1 MMNNLK
7 RLFSLALSI
16 VMILSLSAPAFAQET
31 DGTIYSAVVCFA
43 EEADTQQ
50 LCDELEA
57 LPGIRVRW
65 VYSALIN
72 GVAIEG
78 TRAALALA
86 GKQTGVS
93 ELTLSR
99 TWSTPD
105 TVKDMLSPS
114 NSLDIMNMT
123 ECEYDGDGM
132 VIAVV
137 DSGVKIT
144 HEAFA
149 EWGNMDDIALTQ
161 EDIEAF
167 VAGGGTDGRYI
178 SAKIPFAYDYSGQ
191 DRSVHTSDPH
201 GTHVSALAVGYALR
215 EDGSVKFRG
224 AASAAQLL
232 CMKVFP
238 DDASRGAADIDVLKA
253 IDDAYLLGADVIN
266 LSLGYDDAFLADEL
280 IGQVYSR
287 VIAQLEAAG
296 VVVVCAAGNSGTS
309 VTGKPGDTALPSSG
323 YTDYSAAGAP
333 AIYAGAQA
341 IGAVNSDFY
350 EVSGGLLVG
359 EYAISYTEVISEV
372 EGEVLPSILK
382 LAGRE
387 MPYVLIGGLG
397 SEEDFSGLDLTGCA
411 AVVQRGELYFSEKAN
426 NAAAAGAAL
435 CIIYNNE
442 PGMILP
448 AADGIAIPCVMITQ
462 EDGLYLVEQAEN
474 GRGMLTVAPET
485 VRISTGN
492 GMTMPEFSSWGA
504 TADLRL
510 VPTLCAPGGT
520 ILSAGVSADN
530 AYDYRSG
537 TSMAAPNAS
546 GVYATVMQMLREQGV
561 TEKTQ
566 RARLAKAM
574 LESTATLLTDENGV
588 FLSPR
593 RQGAGVIDATAALQS
608 GAVITQPIVELGESE
623 NGRFE
628 ISFRVRNLSDESK
641 SFRVDTSVLTDAF
654 VFAEGTMRSALAPMD
669 ITDQVSV
676 SGIRKISVAPG
687 EEREVTLQLTVP
699 LKTARYLKE
708 VFYNGF
714 FVEGYVTLTDQEQ
727 QSIHATFMGYCGD
740 WEAAPIL
747 DCVDFRD
754 VMNAYYDKEMGD
766 EGATAALAADM
777 GYNLA
782 YLCGAD
788 LDIYTALMPGEN
800 PWLVVRA
807 DDARNAM
814 STALSDG
821 LIRGGDQLVID
832 LYTLRNAERMIFV
845 VFDQRTGE
853 IYSVDDRA
861 YLTRSNVLD
870 VAGVAEAAARFTWDG
885 TDLDG
890 ELLAGGTAVTVAV
903 YAWLETQ
910 TQLSDAYETHSTESE
925 KGDYRWLLGGEF
937 DDALEW
943 SFPLTMD
950 TAAPDVQCRVN
961 DGGAAIFTVAD
972 DHFAAYFAVQAE
984 SGDYLLE
991 EAYADTIRAAT
1002 HRETVALPEGGML
1015 YITAADYAG
1024 NAVGYEVDISQADSS
1039 GVVQM
1044 QRCPMAIL
1052 VDVEKNAWYH
1062 KAVDF
1067 VIERGLMTVGD
1078 ELTFSPDQGALRVTA
1093 LEMLYK
1099 LAGSPQVEPESVSL
1113 PFLDFPLTTR
1123 HHQVLAWAC
1132 REGIVVGYSDE
1143 MLGAYA
1149 PLQRAQLAMMLYR
1162 AAKAAGA
1169 DVSCSEDAL
1178 SGFADADTVAQ
1189 WAREAL
1195 SWAVGNGYLTA
1206 DENGNIAGSA
1216 YVTRAECAYLLMM
1229 FYENQYD
1236 WEDINN
1242 GTE

>member
-1 MMNNLK
+1 MNNLK
-7 RLFSLALSI
+7 KLFSLAMSI
-16 VMILSLSAPAFAQET
+16 VLILSLSLPALAQET

-50 LCDELEA
+50 LCEKMEA
-57 LPGIRVRW
+57 LPGVRVRW
-65 VYSALIN
+65 VYSSLIN
-72 GVAIEG
+72 GAAIEG
-78 TRAALALA
+78 TRAALVLA
-86 GKQTGVS
+86 GKQAGVS

-99 TWSTPD
+99 TWSAPD
-105 TVKDMLSPS
+105 TVKDPLSPS

-123 ECEYDGDGM
+123 DCEYDGDGM

-137 DSGVKIT
+137 DSGIRIT
-144 HEAFA
+144 HEAFD
-149 EWGNMDDIALTQ
+149 EYGNMDDITLTR
-161 EDIEAF
+161 EDIENF
-167 VAGGGTDGRYI
+167 VAQGGTDGRYI
-178 SAKIPFAYDYSGQ
+178 SEKIPFAYDYSGQ
-191 DRSVHTSDPH
+191 DRSVHTSDHH

-238 DDASRGAADIDVLKA
+238 DDASRGAADTDILKA

-266 LSLGYDDAFLADEL
+266 LSLGYEEAFLQDEQ
-280 IGQVYSR
+280 IGQIYSK

-296 VVVVCAAGNSGTS
+296 VVVVCAVGNSGTS
-309 VTGKPGDTALPSSG
+309 VTGKTGDTALPSSG

-333 AIYAGAQA
+333 AIYVGAQA

-350 EVSGGLLVG
+350 EAGGGLLVG

-372 EGEVLPSILK
+372 EGEVLPSILE
-382 LAGRE
+382 LAGCE

-397 SEEDFSGLDLTGCA
+397 SKEDFVGLDLTGCA

-442 PGMILP
+442 PGVILP
-448 AADGIAIPCVMITQ
+448 AADGITIPCVMITQ
-462 EDGLYLVEQAEN
+462 EAGSYFVEQAEN
-474 GRGMLTVAPET
+474 GRGTLIVAPRT
-485 VRISTGN
+485 VRVSTGN
-492 GMTMPEFSSWGA
+492 GMTMFSHSAWGA

-520 ILSAGVSADN
+520 ILSAGVGADDV
-530 AYDYRSG
+530 YDYLTG

-546 GVYATVMQMLREQGV
+546 GAYATVMQALREQGV
-561 TEKTQ
+561 TERTQ
-566 RARLAKAM
+566 RARLAKAL
-574 LESTATLLTDENGV
+574 LESTATLLKDENGV

-593 RQGAGVIDATAALQS
+593 RQGAGVVDVTAALQS
-608 GAVITQPIVELGESE
+608 GAVITQPIVELGDNES
-623 NGRFE
+623 GRFE
-628 ISFRVRNLSDESK
+628 ISFSVQNLSDERK
-641 SFRVDTSVLTDAF
+641 TFDVDTSVLTDAF

-676 SGIRKISVAPG
+676 SGISKISLAAG
-687 EEREVTLQLTVP
+687 EERTVTLQLKVP
-699 LKTARYLKE
+699 LKTARYLSE

-727 QSIHATFMGYCGD
+727 RSIHATFMGYCGD

-754 VMNAYYDKEMGD
+754 VMNAYYDKEMGN
-766 EGATAALAADM
+766 EGAAEMPVADM

-782 YLCGAD
+782 HLCGTD
-788 LDIYTALMPGEN
+788 LDAYYALMPGEN
-800 PWLVVRA
+800 PWLVVLA
-807 DDARNAM
+807 NDARNAM
-814 STALSDG
+814 SNALSDG
-821 LIRGGDQLVID
+821 LIHGGDQLVVD

-853 IYSVDDRA
+853 IYTVDDRD
-861 YLTRSNVLD
+861 YLTRSTVLD
-870 VAGVAEAAARFTWDG
+870 VAGVAEAAVRFAWDG
-885 TDLDG
+885 MDFDG
-890 ELLAGGTAVTVAV
+890 ELLPGGTTVTVAV

-910 TQLSDAYETHSTESE
+910 VQLSDAYESHRAESR
-925 KGDYRWLLGGEF
+925 KGNYRWLLGGEF

-943 SFPLTMD
+943 SFPLMMD

-961 DGGAAIFTVAD
+961 DGDAVTLAVAD
-972 DHFAAYFAVQAE
+972 DHFVAYFAVQDGN
-984 SGDYLLE
+984 GDYLAE
-991 EAYADTIRAAT
+991 EAYADTISAAA
-1002 HRETVALPEGGML
+1002 HKETVALPEDGML
-1015 YITAADYAG
+1015 YITVVDYAG
-1024 NAVGYEVDISQADSS
+1024 NTVGYEVDTTKADSF
-1039 GVVQM
+1039 GAVQM
-1044 QRCPMAIL
+1044 QRCPMAML

-1062 KAVDF
+1062 DAVDF

-1078 ELTFSPDQGALRVTA
+1078 ELTFSPKQGALRISI
-1093 LEMLYK
+1093 LEMLYA
-1099 LAGSPQVEPESVSL
+1099 LAGSPQVEPESVTL
-1113 PFLDFPLTTR
+1113 PFEDVSSSARYRT
-1123 HHQVLAWAC
+1123 VLEWAY
-1132 REGIVVGYSDE
+1132 REGIVTGYSDE
-1143 MLGAYA
+1143 LFGAYA
-1149 PLQRAQLAMMLYR
+1149 PVQRAQLAAMLYR
-1162 AAKAAGA
+1162 AAKAAGK
-1169 DVSCSEDAL
+1169 DVGCGEDAL
-1178 SGFADADTVAQ
+1178 SGFADADTLPQ

-1195 SWAVGNGYLTA
+1195 GWAVESGYLAA

-1229 FYENQYD
+1229 FYENQND